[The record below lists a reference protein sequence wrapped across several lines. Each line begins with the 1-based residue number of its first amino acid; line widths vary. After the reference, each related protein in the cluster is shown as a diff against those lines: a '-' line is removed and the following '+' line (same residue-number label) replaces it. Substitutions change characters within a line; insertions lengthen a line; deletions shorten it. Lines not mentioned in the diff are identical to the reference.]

1 MSKKRIGAS
10 ETPPTAPVAAALGAG
25 LTLLVAAW
33 LLMASAELGVPSD
46 DAAAWQPALHTA
58 RVDVGKASWY
68 GPRFHGRP
76 TASGVPFNRY
86 ALTAAS
92 RSLRAGTLVRV
103 TNLRNQ
109 RSTLLLINDWGPV
122 PEDRII
128 DVSEAAA
135 DILGF
140 REQGLAPV
148 RVEVLAAELTPEA
161 LP

>member
-1 MSKKRIGAS
+1 MSKARIRAS
-10 ETPPTAPVAAALGAG
+10 IRMPVAVALGG
-25 LTLLVAAW
+25 GVMLLVAAW
-33 LLMASAELGVPSD
+33 LLVASAELGAPMADVP
-46 DAAAWQPALHTA
+46 AWQFALHTA
-58 RVDVGKASWY
+58 QVDIGKASWY
-68 GPRFHGRP
+68 GPYFHGRP

-92 RSLRAGTLVRV
+92 RTLRAGTLVRV
-103 TNLRNQ
+103 TNLHNQ

-140 REQGLAPV
+140 REQGLASV
-148 RVEVLAAELTPEA
+148 QVEVLTSEP